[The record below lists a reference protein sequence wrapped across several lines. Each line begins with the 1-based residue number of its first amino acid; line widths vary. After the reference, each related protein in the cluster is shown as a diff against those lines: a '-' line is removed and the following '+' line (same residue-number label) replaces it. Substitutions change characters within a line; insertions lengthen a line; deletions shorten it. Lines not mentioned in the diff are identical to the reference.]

1 MIKKI
6 KQTKSEKFLLIFLV
20 LLFFFSISSF
30 FIIKNKCLF
39 VKNYNPDDLVFDL
52 PQNIAV
58 LKAPCGNV
66 IIELYPEISP
76 NSVKRFIMLIKK
88 KEYDS
93 VAFHRVIKNVLVQ
106 SGDIE
111 FGKKNNLNYSKI
123 GNGKSKYGTINSETD
138 TKFNFLKGTV
148 ALARAYEKNTEDTQF
163 FILLKDAPLFEG
175 EYTPIGRVLYGLNV
189 LEKIKYDDKMEY
201 ILRPDFIEKFR
212 MLN

>member
-88 KEYDS
+88 KEYDG

-138 TKFNFLKGTV
+138 KKFNFLKGTV
-148 ALARAYEKNTEDTQF
+148 ALARAYEKDTEDTQF

>member
-76 NSVKRFIMLIKK
+76 NSVKRFIMLIEK
-88 KEYDS
+88 KEYDG

-148 ALARAYEKNTEDTQF
+148 ALARAYEKDTEDTQF

-175 EYTPIGRVLYGLNV
+175 EYTPIGRVLYGLDV

>member
-6 KQTKSEKFLLIFLV
+6 KQTKSEKILIIFISLLAIFSFIFV
-20 LLFFFSISSF
+20 FS
-30 FIIKNKCLF
+30 IKNKCLF

-88 KEYDS
+88 KEYDG

-138 TKFNFLKGTV
+138 KKFNFLKGTV
-148 ALARAYEKNTEDTQF
+148 ALARAYEKDTEDTQF
-163 FILLKDAPLFEG
+163 FILLKDAPLFKG
-175 EYTPIGRVLYGLNV
+175 EYTPIGRVLYGLDV

>member
-1 MIKKI
+1 MIEKI
-6 KQTKSEKFLLIFLV
+6 KASKSEKIIFIFVVILG
-20 LLFFFSISSF
+20 LFSISSF
-30 FIIKNKCLF
+30 IFLKNKCLF

-88 KEYDS
+88 KEYDG

-163 FILLKDAPLFEG
+163 FILLRDAPLFEG

-189 LEKIKYDDKMEY
+189 LEKIKF
-201 ILRPDFIEKFR
+201 FICFR
-212 MLN
+212 INCTIF

>member
-39 VKNYNPDDLVFDL
+39 VKNYNPNDLVFDL

-88 KEYDS
+88 KEYDG

-148 ALARAYEKNTEDTQF
+148 ALARAYEKDTEDTQF

-175 EYTPIGRVLYGLNV
+175 EYTPIGRVLYGLDV

>member
-39 VKNYNPDDLVFDL
+39 VKNYNPDDLVFDF

-88 KEYDS
+88 KEYDG

-163 FILLKDAPLFEG
+163 FILLRDAPLFEG